1 MTIQLLFIVPLVVSF
16 DVTVIIELPTFRLSS
31 RSSTAIEVDEERVKI
46 FIQEFERYIREL
58 TNNHKQEVNE
68 LTKNLSA
75 MCLSIQQLADK
86 IDILVRK
93 EEGE

>member
-1 MTIQLLFIVPLVVSF
+1 MEEIVNVISNVGFPIACVLLM
-16 DVTVIIELPTFRLSS
+16 
-31 RSSTAIEVDEERVKI
+31 AY
-46 FIQEFERYIREL
+46 YIREL

-68 LTKNLSA
+68 LTKNLST

>member
-1 MTIQLLFIVPLVVSF
+1 M
-16 DVTVIIELPTFRLSS
+16 
-31 RSSTAIEVDEERVKI
+31 AY
-46 FIQEFERYIREL
+46 YIREL

>member
-1 MTIQLLFIVPLVVSF
+1 MNISALTDLITGVGFPISCVLLM
-16 DVTVIIELPTFRLSS
+16 
-31 RSSTAIEVDEERVKI
+31 AY
-46 FIQEFERYIREL
+46 YIREL
-58 TNNHKQEVNE
+58 TNNHKQGINE
-68 LTKNLSA
+68 LTKNLST